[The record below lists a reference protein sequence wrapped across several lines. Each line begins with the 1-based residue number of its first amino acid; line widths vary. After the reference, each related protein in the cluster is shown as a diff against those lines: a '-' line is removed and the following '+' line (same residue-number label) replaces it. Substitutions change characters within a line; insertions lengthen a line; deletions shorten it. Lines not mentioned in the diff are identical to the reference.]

1 MTQQRPLV
9 PSRRRPAAV
18 RGHLLAPLVDQALLL
33 FDPAL
38 ALPAEVHDLRV
49 AITRLRVGL
58 AIFRD
63 DIGRKSRRHLDADL
77 HRVMHRLGPVRELD
91 VLRADLD
98 DELLIAAVAQR
109 RRHALHRARRG
120 LGGRH
125 AADLRRRLYRLRRQL
140 QRPAAS
146 WARPA
151 DRALVMSTL
160 DRRLARLHA
169 WALAASDGGAYEAH
183 RLRLQIKKLRYAV
196 ELFMPLYPRAAT
208 TPFLAS
214 LKKLQDRLGA
224 AHDAVVEARQLAAL
238 RGVPDESMQVSPGA
252 HAAPTDPA
260 LRRACMQELSK
271 LKPFWLAQR
280 PLRR

>member
-1 MTQQRPLV
+1 MTQQRPLA

-63 DIGRKSRRHLDADL
+63 DVGRKSRKQLDADL
-77 HRVMHRLGPVRELD
+77 HRLMRRLGPVRELD
-91 VLRADLD
+91 VLQADLD
-98 DELLIAAVAQR
+98 DELLIDAVARR
-109 RRHALHRARRG
+109 RRHALRRARHG

-169 WALAASDGGAYEAH
+169 RALAASDGDAYEVH

-196 ELFMPLYPRAAT
+196 ELFMPLFPRAAT
-208 TPFLAS
+208 TPFLAA
-214 LKKLQDRLGA
+214 LKRLQDHLGA

-238 RGVPDESMQVSPGA
+238 RGAPDESVQVA
-252 HAAPTDPA
+252 HAAPVDPT

-280 PLRR
+280 PSRR